1 MDTNRKLIE
10 AEFTKR
16 HTLSQEQLKQL
27 VENKMKRAL
36 QYYNARQKVRDMQR
50 EVA

>member
-1 MDTNRKLIE
+1 MDTNRKLTE

-16 HTLSQEQLKQL
+16 HTLDREQLKQL
-27 VENKMKRAL
+27 VEDKMKRAL
-36 QYYNARQKVRDMQR
+36 QYYNANKKVRDMER